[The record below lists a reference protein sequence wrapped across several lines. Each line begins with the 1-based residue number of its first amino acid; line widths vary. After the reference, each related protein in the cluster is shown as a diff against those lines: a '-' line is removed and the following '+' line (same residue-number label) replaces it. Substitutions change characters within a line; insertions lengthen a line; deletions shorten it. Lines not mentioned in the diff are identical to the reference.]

1 VIAFLLALK
10 VFGLILGMLL
20 TVVGIASLRD
30 VANWTF
36 LLVCLIITFVGIWLM
51 ILCYGAL

>member
-1 VIAFLLALK
+1 
-10 VFGLILGMLL
+10 MLL